1 MKRRDL
7 LIWIFSISVLL
18 VAISCSAPPSGNS
31 APVFNSCSPSDKAT
45 DVATNV
51 KLSWDF
57 SDPDND
63 ALTFTVKLGDTEQNL
78 QEVYSG
84 SKREKTCELQCS
96 TKYYWKVIAD
106 DSHGHKVET
115 TLLEFTTVSCVN
127 RKPKAPILV
136 TPSDNSTDLS
146 TTQVT
151 LHWTCNDPD
160 NDALTYTIYFSES
173 TPPSEY
179 QLTTNNSYDVFSL
192 KPETTYYWKIKAS
205 DGEYSSES
213 SIWRFTTASSG
224 TNVSPTVPVNVC
236 PPNGVSGV
244 SVPATLTWQCSDED
258 GDDISFSVF
267 LDSSTPLQ
275 LLCQTDEPF
284 AIASDLIPNTEYFW
298 QVKADD
304 GHGHIVSSPIWS
316 FTTAGLG
323 NSPPSE
329 PSDPSPSNGTTGVAT
344 EVVLSWEC
352 TDPEGDSL
360 AYDIYFGESQDP
372 PLIRQNLSDNFILI
386 RDLED
391 KRTYYWKVAVKDGS
405 HVVEGP
411 LWWFRVGEYAQPES
425 VVTLTDG
432 GLYVVDYV
440 GSTPALSS
448 RVNLPQV
455 RDLDVYGNKA
465 YVVGNEEMDIV
476 QLETLT
482 VEATSDTTGSGIQIS
497 TLRPLQRIVAQ
508 NLYGCVTNDSSGL
521 ILLNVSDETHICLV
535 SEVNVENAES
545 LFVSGEH
552 IYIPSDSKL
561 VVINALDAYN
571 PWQEGFYNGTSIAD
585 VYVIDNTAYVLDDSK
600 VVKLDV
606 SDPSNP
612 LKTQESSVDFNSP
625 SHLYVHDGQVYVVDL
640 DGLTVLNGNLE
651 YVDSIDILGINDVL
665 ASGDYL
671 YLATEDGLLLLTT
684 DTLQTLSRVMDGENV
699 IALSLYK

>member
-1 MKRRDL
+1 M
-7 LIWIFSISVLL
+7 IWVFSISVLI

-78 QEVYSG
+78 QEFYSG
-84 SKREKTCELQCS
+84 PKREKICELQCS

-127 RKPKAPILV
+127 RKPKAPVLMA
-136 TPSDNSTDLS
+136 PSDNSTDLS

-160 NDALTYTIYFSES
+160 NDALTYTIYFSEN

-179 QLTTNNSYDVFSL
+179 QLTTNNSHDVFSL

-213 SIWRFTTASSG
+213 ATWRFTTASSG

-258 GDDISFSVF
+258 DDDISFSVF

-284 AIASDLIPNTEYFW
+284 AIASDLIPNTKYFW

-304 GHGHIVSSPIWS
+304 GHGHIVSSPIWN

-329 PSDPSPSNGTTGVAT
+329 PSDPSPSNGATGIAT

-372 PLIRQNLSDNFILI
+372 PLIRQNLSDNFVLI

-425 VVTLTDG
+425 VVALTDG

-448 RVNLPQV
+448 RVGLPQV
-455 RDLDVYGNKA
+455 RDLDVYENKA
-465 YVVGNEEMDIV
+465 YVVGNEEMNIV
-476 QLETLT
+476 QLETLS

-508 NLYGCVTNDSSGL
+508 TLYGCVTNDSSGL

-561 VVINALDAYN
+561 VVINALDVYN
-571 PWQEGFYNGTSIAD
+571 PWQEGFYNGTSISD
-585 VYVIDNTAYVLDDSK
+585 VYVVDNTAYVLDDSK

-625 SHLYVHDGQVYVVDL
+625 SHLYVYDGQVYVVDL

-671 YLATEDGLLLLTT
+671 HLATEDGLLLLTT
-684 DTLQTLSRVMDGENV
+684 DTLQILSRVMDGENI
-699 IALSLYK
+699 IALSLYE